1 MTRDAASGPPQTGAR
16 DAGATAAPEDLKGSH
31 RRHRRF
37 RTQSLR
43 IDNPV
48 VGRVV
53 NVGQQGLAVESP
65 DSLAVGQTYIFKVRL
80 GEKHMRL
87 AGRIQW
93 CRLTATR
100 AKGEEESRPIY
111 KAGVAL
117 VETVTSK
124 AWQEALRRVTEESAY
139 VIWHRARRNGSEPGA
154 DDAASPGAD
163 DLQQAGPAA
172 F

>member
-1 MTRDAASGPPQTGAR
+1 MSTRDANNRPDRRSYEPN
-16 DAGATAAPEDLKGSH
+16 
-31 RRHRRF
+31 RRHQRF
-37 RTQSLR
+37 ITQNLQ

-53 NVGQQGLAVESP
+53 NVGQGGLAVESLEG
-65 DSLAVGQTYIFKVRL
+65 LAVGQTYIFKIRL

-100 AKGEEESRPIY
+100 ADGDNESKPIY

-124 AWQEALRRVTEESAY
+124 AWQEALRRMTEEPAY
-139 VIWHRARRNGSEPGA
+139 VIWHKARKS
-154 DDAASPGAD
+154 ASDKSLAEEANQSSQQ
-163 DLQQAGPAA
+163 QQAG
-172 F
+172 